1 MKINSKLRK
10 DFWRKIK
17 KTISIWRPIWR
28 PSSEKILEKE
38 YQIFQ
43 DGYIKGY
50 KEGSRTKLNQD

>member
-17 KTISIWRPIWR
+17 KTISIWR

>member
-10 DFWRKIK
+10 DFWGKIK
-17 KTISIWRPIWR
+17 TTISIWRPR
-28 PSSEKILEKE
+28 SEKILEKE

-50 KEGSRTKLNQD
+50 KEGSRMKLNQD